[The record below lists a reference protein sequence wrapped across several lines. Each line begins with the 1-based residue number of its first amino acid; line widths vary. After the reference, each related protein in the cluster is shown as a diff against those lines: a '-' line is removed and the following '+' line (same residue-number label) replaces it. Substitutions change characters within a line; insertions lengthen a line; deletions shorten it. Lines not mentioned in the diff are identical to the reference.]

1 MTPTIFN
8 LKTFSSLTH
17 PFTKVDRSS
26 PWGNPYIMRNQ
37 SEAERNYVCDRF
49 AAYALWRLM
58 QEPQWLEPL
67 RGKHLACW
75 CAPKR
80 CHAETLLRLANE
92 EKG

>member
-8 LKTFSSLTH
+8 LKAVCSLMQ

-26 PWGNPYIMRNQ
+26 PWGNPFIMRNQ
-37 SEAERNYVCDRF
+37 TEAERAYVCDQF
-49 AAYALWRLM
+49 EQYARWRLA
-58 QEPQWLEPL
+58 QERDWLEPL

-92 EKG
+92 TKG